1 MQTQLKLVIG
11 CDLAAYD
18 FKIQAVTA
26 LRGRGYNITDLGC
39 NSSMEGDYP
48 PIAEEVGKRV
58 ASGEFDRGLLICGT
72 GQGMAMAAN
81 KVKGV
86 RAALCYDILPALLSR
101 EHNNSNVLATGCW
114 MISPEKYLEMTEVWL
129 FGKYNS
135 GRHDVRIQ
143 YMLEMEGKR

>member
-1 MQTQLKLVIG
+1 MQTQLKLAIG

-18 FKIQAVTA
+18 FKVQAITA
-26 LRGRGYNITDLGC
+26 LRCRGYSITDLGC
-39 NSSMEGDYP
+39 HSSMEGDYP

-58 ASGEFDRGLLICGT
+58 SSGEFDRGLLICGT

-114 MISPEKYLEMTEVWL
+114 MISPEKYMEMVEVWL

-135 GRHDVRIQ
+135 GRHDVRVN
-143 YMLEMEGKR
+143 YMLEMEGRR

>member
-1 MQTQLKLVIG
+1 MQTQFKLVMG

-18 FKIQAVTA
+18 FKIQVIAS
-26 LRGRGYNITDLGC
+26 LRNRGYNITDIGC
-39 NSSMEGDYP
+39 HSSMEGEYP
-48 PIAEEVGKRV
+48 QIAEEAGARV

-101 EHNNSNVLATGCW
+101 EHNDSNILTTGCW
-114 MISPEKYLEMTEVWL
+114 LISPEKYLDMVEVWL

-135 GRHDVRIQ
+135 GRHDARVN
-143 YMLEMEGKR
+143 YMLEMEKR